1 MSRRCYGPDKAAVEQ
16 AKRERKE
23 AKRRKQK
30 DARDVGPVKYGVTYG
45 DTGSTTEKELT
56 NGGS

>member
-1 MSRRCYGPDKAAVEQ
+1 MTRRYYGPDKAAVEQ

-30 DARDVGPVKYGVTYG
+30 DARTLGPVRFG
-45 DTGSTTEKELT
+45 DTGMISQLER
-56 NGGS
+56 NDDGDGND